1 MFLAFMTSLID
12 ETPPEIITGQL
23 EILATFDVSSKFGL
37 SLVPSLLMSVKINP
51 VSYTHL
57 RAHET

>member
-12 ETPPEIITGQL
+12 ETPPEMITGQL

-37 SLVPSLLMSVKINP
+37 SLVPSLLMSVKINLLTP
-51 VSYTHL
+51 
-57 RAHET
+57 